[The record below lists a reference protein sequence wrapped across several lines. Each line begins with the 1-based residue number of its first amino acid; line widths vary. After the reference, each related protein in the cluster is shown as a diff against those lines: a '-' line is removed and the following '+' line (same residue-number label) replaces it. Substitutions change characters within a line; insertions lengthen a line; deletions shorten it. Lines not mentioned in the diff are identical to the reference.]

1 MNKYNKDETE
11 ILDIPIA
18 PTIGNNTLT
27 FDSAVS
33 EPAGLG
39 FSVSVS
45 ASGKTATCLVSSGTY
60 PNTYACK
67 VYFSLTNGAKRAAR
81 FQVTMLEP

>member
-1 MNKYNKDETE
+1 MNKYDKDATE

-33 EPAGLG
+33 DPAGLT
-39 FSVSVS
+39 FDVSVA
-45 ASGKTATCLVSSGTY
+45 ASGKSATCLVSGGTY
-60 PNTYACK
+60 PNTYSCK

-81 FQVTMLEP
+81 FQVTMLA